1 MTQIPQ
7 IDVDSTGRAPLS
19 SNVDERR
26 AAAPRVAE
34 GIRALPA
41 NYRTV
46 FHHQMEAD
54 PQVMLALFDLEDADT
69 LASVIRDQSESV
81 LRAARQ
87 LKRESEVMLD
97 VPMPPLLRQIGL
109 ENLPA
114 FPRDMLDDYFR
125 AVQIEA

>member
-1 MTQIPQ
+1 MTEIPQ
-7 IDVDSTGRAPLS
+7 IDVDSTGRATLS
-19 SNVDERR
+19 ASVDQRR
-26 AAAPRVAE
+26 ADAPRVAP
-34 GIRALPA
+34 GIRALPN

-54 PQVMLALFDLEDADT
+54 PQVMLALFGLEDAGT
-69 LASVIRDQSESV
+69 LATVIREQSQSV

-87 LKRESEVMLD
+87 LKREAEVMAD